1 MAKLRLLATLCVALG
16 WLTGCGGASEPPAGL
31 VYCSEGNPDSFN
43 PQLTT
48 SGTSIDASAKQLYNR
63 LLRFDPQ
70 NDHLVPDLATDWQ
83 VSADG
88 LEVRFTLRQNV
99 QFHTTAQFQPSRPFN
114 ADDVVFSFQRVL
126 DHDHPFHNI
135 GGGRYPYFQSA
146 GLTKQIRDV
155 RRIDDRH
162 VVFELNYASA
172 SFLSELATD
181 FAIILSA
188 EYAAQL
194 QADLTPERLDLDPVG
209 TGPFKL
215 TGFQRHHFIRY
226 QRHEQYWEG
235 PVALERLVYDITPHS
250 TSRLIKLIGGDCDVA
265 ALPQISE
272 LSVIQQQDDLAVD
285 TRPGLNVAY
294 WAFNTQKPPLD
305 NPVVRRALSLAVDQ
319 RRILAAVYHNTA
331 VASHG
336 LLPPISW
343 AYDPNNALPEYNP
356 DKARRLL
363 AQVGVEQLDMT
374 IWAMPVGRIYNPN
387 AIKTAELIQ
396 QDLAAIGVD
405 STIVSYDWTVFV
417 DRLEYAEYDSV
428 LIGWSADTYDPDNFF
443 TPLLSCEALVFGSN
457 RARWCNPEFDA
468 LMRQARQTS
477 DPDARKALYGQL
489 EQILRQELPLFPLAH
504 ASRTLGRQR
513 VWQGPMLHTT
523 GGIDFSAVAKEP

>member
-1 MAKLRLLATLCVALG
+1 MAKLRLLVALCATLG

-31 VYCSEGNPDSFN
+31 VYCSEGDPDSFN

-63 LLRFDPQ
+63 LLRFDP
-70 NDHLVPDLATDWQ
+70 NTETLVPDLATAWQ
-83 VSADG
+83 VSDDG
-88 LEVRFTLRQNV
+88 LEVRFTLRRGV
-99 QFHTTAQFQPSRPFN
+99 PFHHTDRFQPSREMN
-114 ADDVVFSFQRVL
+114 ADDVVFSFARVL
-126 DHDHPFHNI
+126 DVNHPFHGV

-146 GLTKQIRDV
+146 GLTKQIKTV
-155 RRIDDRH
+155 RKLDDH
-162 VVFELNYASA
+162 QVVFELNYASA

-181 FAIILSA
+181 FAVILSA
-188 EYAAQL
+188 EYGGYLLAEQM
-194 QADLTPERLDLDPVG
+194 PERIDLEPVG

-215 TGFQRHHFIRY
+215 SGYQRQHYIRY
-226 QRHEQYWEG
+226 QRHDQYWAG

-305 NPVVRRALSLAVDQ
+305 NPLVRRALSLAVDQ

-343 AYDPNNALPEYNP
+343 AYDADNALPEYNP
-356 DKARRLL
+356 EKARLL
-363 AQVGVEQLDMT
+363 LQQVGVEQLEIT

-387 AIKTAELIQ
+387 PIKTAELIQ
-396 QDLAAIGVD
+396 QDLAQIGVN
-405 STIVSYDWTVFV
+405 STIVSYDWAVFV
-417 DRLEYAEYDSV
+417 NRLEYAEYDSV

-457 RARWCNPEFDA
+457 RARWCNGEFDA
-468 LMRQARQTS
+468 LMREARQS
-477 DPDARKALYGQL
+477 NDPQTRLALYREL
-489 EQILRQELPLFPLAH
+489 ERILRQELPLFPLAH

-513 VWQGPMLHTT
+513 AWQGPMLHTT
-523 GGIDFSAVAKEP
+523 GGIDFSAVVKEP

>member
-1 MAKLRLLATLCVALG
+1 MTKLRLLAALCVALG
-16 WLTGCGGASEPPAGL
+16 WLTGCGGATAPPSGL
-31 VYCSEGNPDSFN
+31 VYCSEGDPDSFN

-70 NDHLVPDLATDWQ
+70 NDTLVPDLATHWQ
-83 VSADG
+83 VSDDG
-88 LEVRFTLRQNV
+88 LEVRFTLRQDV
-99 QFHTTAQFQPSRPFN
+99 AFHTTDRFRPTRAFN
-114 ADDVVFSFQRVL
+114 ADDVLFSFERVL
-126 DHDHPFHNI
+126 NPEHPFHRI

-146 GLTKQIRDV
+146 GLTKQIKGV
-155 RRIDDRH
+155 RRIDDHQVAFDLR
-162 VVFELNYASA
+162 YASA

-188 EYAAQL
+188 EYGQQL
-194 QADLTPERLDLDPVG
+194 LDNLTPEIIDLEPVG
-209 TGPFKL
+209 TGPFRL

-226 QRHEQYWEG
+226 QRHDQYWAG
-235 PVALERLVYDITPHS
+235 PVALEQLVFDITPHS

-272 LSVIQQQDDLAVD
+272 LSVIQAQDDLAVD

-305 NPVVRRALSLAVDQ
+305 NPLVRRALSLAVDQ

-343 AYDPNNALPEYNP
+343 AYDPNTALPEYNP
-356 DKARRLL
+356 EKARLL
-363 AQVGVEQLDMT
+363 LEQVGIEHLDLS

-405 STIVSYDWTVFV
+405 SSIVSYDWTVFV
-417 DRLEYAEYDSV
+417 NRLEYAEYDTV

-457 RARWCNPEFDA
+457 RARWCNPEFDR
-468 LMRQARQTS
+468 LMRQARRSS
-477 DPDARKALYGQL
+477 DEETRKALYGQL
-489 EQILRQELPLFPLAH
+489 EHILRQELPLLPLAH

-513 VWQGPMLHTT
+513 AWQGPMLHTT